1 MSRTLRAGVAGAGV
15 FGGYH
20 ARKYASLEGVTLAGV
35 YDLDIVRARA
45 LAEALGV
52 AAFDDLDALLG
63 VVDVLTV
70 ASPAQTHAAVAGAA
84 LAAGKSVYAE
94 KPLTTALDEAEAL
107 IALADARGLVL
118 ACGHQERV
126 VSHAMGLLDVPE
138 TPIRLEAV
146 RRQPW
151 GVRNTD
157 VSCVLDLMI
166 HDIDLALALNPAE
179 ALAVEAEG
187 RVTEGPW
194 LDEVRAK
201 ATLADGSTVVL
212 EASRIAP
219 VRERRMRVVFPSG
232 EVEIDFVTRAFRN
245 TTPFALDANFIDT
258 PAGRDPLGASV
269 AAFLA
274 AVRGEAARPA
284 VTGREAARALH
295 FALAVESCASAAP
308 LSV

>member
-20 ARKYASLEGVTLAGV
+20 ARKYVALEGVTLCGV
-35 YDLDIVRARA
+35 YDPDLARARA
-45 LAEALGV
+45 LAEALG
-52 AAFDDLDALLG
+52 APAFDDLDALLG

-94 KPLTTALDEAEAL
+94 KPLATSPGEAGQL
-107 IALADARGLVL
+107 IALALAGGLVL

-126 VSHAMGLLDVPE
+126 VSRAMGLLDVPQ
-138 TPIRLEAV
+138 TPIHLEAV

-179 ALAVEAEG
+179 PLAVEAEG
-187 RVTEGPW
+187 RVTWGPW

-201 ATLADGSTVVL
+201 TTLADGSTVIL

-219 VRERRMRVVFPSG
+219 ERERRMRVVFPSG

-245 TTPFALDANFIDT
+245 TTPFALNPNFIDT

-274 AVRGEAARPA
+274 AVRGETVRPA
-284 VTGREAARALH
+284 VTGEEAARALNL
-295 FALAVESCASAAP
+295 ALAVELAAQEIG
-308 LSV
+308 